1 MEFNKANDN
10 FIQLFD
16 EKLSELK
23 DVKKQSKESLK
34 KIFNLQS
41 KASTS
46 KSEPST
52 SVLSQLWTTQNT
64 IAAIYSASSS
74 ATSVESVMKCPKQ
87 VEINNKIKIVYN
99 DITGLYLR
107 DKANMLTLD
116 EREKLKAIEKEKASL
131 KNR

>member
-1 MEFNKANDN
+1 M
-10 FIQLFD
+10 
-16 EKLSELK
+16 
-23 DVKKQSKESLK
+23 
-34 KIFNLQS
+34 
-41 KASTS
+41 
-46 KSEPST
+46 
-52 SVLSQLWTTQNT
+52 TTQNT
-64 IAAIYSASSS
+64 IAEIYSASSS

-116 EREKLKAIEKEKASL
+116 EREKLKALEKEKASL